1 VLVLAGMGPTPF
13 ASMLLADMGA
23 DVVRITRPS
32 SRPARVLAQVEEVR
46 PEHDVANRGA
56 TSIALDLKDEVG
68 RTTVLELVEHADA
81 FLEGFRPGVVER
93 LGLGPDVVH
102 TRNPGLVYA
111 RLTGYGQSGP
121 LSHEAGHDINYV
133 AQSGVLHALSRADEA
148 PHPPINLLADYAG
161 GGTFAALGIVCA
173 LFEAR
178 ASGMGQVVDAAMID
192 GVAVLSARIHGLRAA
207 GVFSDVPGTNYLDT
221 GAPFYDTYRCADGK
235 YLAVGALETD
245 FYGEFVKLLGVDTSA
260 WPHQQDT
267 SGWPALRGL
276 IAGVLATRTRDE
288 WAQLYRG
295 TDACVT
301 PVLDF
306 DEAAADP
313 HNVERGLFRPLGG
326 ALHPSPAPRFSRTPA
341 RPISVPSDASTQ
353 SDQVLNAW
361 RTSSAAAAPG
371 RKEVP

>member
-1 VLVLAGMGPTPF
+1 MGPTPF

-23 DVVRITRPS
+23 DVVRVTRPA
-32 SRPARVLAQVEEVR
+32 SRPARALAQVEEVR
-46 PEHDVANRGA
+46 PEHDIANRGV
-56 TSIALDLKDEVG
+56 TTISLDLKDKAG
-68 RTTVLELVEHADA
+68 RATVLDLVEHADA

-93 LGLGPDVVH
+93 LGLGPDVLLV
-102 TRNPGLVYA
+102 RNPGLVYA
-111 RLTGYGQSGP
+111 RLTGYGQSGR

-148 PHPPINLLADYAG
+148 PHPPINLLGDYAG
-161 GGTFAALGIVCA
+161 GGTFAAFGIVCA
-173 LFEAR
+173 LVEAR
-178 ASGMGQVVDAAMID
+178 ASGLGQVVDAAMID

-245 FYGEFVKLLGVDTSA
+245 FYGEFVKLLGVDTTA

-267 SGWPALRGL
+267 SRWPVLREL
-276 IAGVLATRTRDE
+276 IAGVLATRTRDD
-288 WAQLYRG
+288 WAQVYRG

-313 HNVERGLFRPLGG
+313 HNVERGLFQSVGG
-326 ALHPSPAPRFSRTPA
+326 VLHPSPAPRFSRTSA
-341 RPISVPSDASTQ
+341 RPVSVPSPDSAQ
-353 SDQVLNAW
+353 SAHVLSAW
-361 RTSSAAAAPG
+361 RTDRA
-371 RKEVP
+371 VPATDGKDVP